1 MNTNNSYQI
10 YVDSVLQLAET
21 IVIKSEAAADAL
33 NKYLVENY
41 GDTAV
46 NALYPS
52 TWKYYLNIAGEYHST
67 DTVMEVVSMDTL
79 EKITF
84 SKSNLK
90 THRATARGYAY
101 GTRAYQELLALYPE
115 QGYLIRGIL
124 NPVDI
129 DVAIAADDGAIL
141 GYPPGYIEENE
152 YSLVAKLQTW
162 VNDFMGRHVN
172 DQFTV
177 SDGLYTA
184 SWLGVMAMNLPLAI
198 LGFRME
204 ACHTNEAH
212 SYHVKAYLASH
223 GGLDRYYDQMTTSQ
237 ALWLYRNIKY
247 LQNNTGKQEN
257 FEWLIEHIMTERLL
271 PLAEF
276 TMRHD
281 VSKLQ
286 AQATPAMM
294 TLMADIS
301 AEALSTDTTTTAPV
315 LYPDIVFRKTPVN
328 LGYNLTDN
336 DPISL
341 TRILEKEDS
350 FARANPRFREILEP
364 SIQEGM
370 ENSLSNVVATKFME
384 SSMID
389 RSNNTPYTMTDILL
403 NNWLSMSVRGNYRA
417 YIGVTS
423 PKTGARIPLQVK
435 DAFIFYWYAYCRSF
449 NIEIETI
456 PNVVAMRVPRAVLPT
471 VDELM
476 TMVTSN
482 YISRDMASDVLNVMP
497 VIRDVI
503 STEAFYNAALEI
515 FDAAQYQRRYIALQ
529 EHMSRRGMMLNLV
542 SRIYTD
548 DLCELV
554 DPSANGYKEWF
565 AERNIEIDSWTQAEL
580 GLVWVEILKEATGI
594 NLITTKSLKDLQKAM
609 VSMLSQLSSYSIQI
623 NTDINSSDVRM
634 SDWGMIRLGDIA
646 SKMKD
651 EAFLES
657 GVYIEDVQSRLKDQ
671 AYFDVTRATL
681 CGEPKIRLKDRS
693 RLDINVKVGL
703 HGFGQSQHFKLN
715 AAPIR
720 MRAIP
725 KPVPNDLDITP
736 VLGTDLYIQLP
747 LIQRVN
753 FNDVY
758 GNKYTVIIPDGAPE
772 ETLPLLSSLLTVTIL
787 NGLTYVNDAPPV
799 QTELSKSLRN
809 TWLDGFSKT

>member
-10 YVDSVLQLAET
+10 YVDSVLQFAET
-21 IVIKSEAAADAL
+21 VVIKSDAAAEAL
-33 NKYLVENY
+33 NKYLVETY
-41 GDTAV
+41 GSTAV

-84 SKSNLK
+84 SKNNLK

-101 GTRAYQELLALYPE
+101 GTRAYTELLSQYPE

-129 DVAIAADDGAIL
+129 DVAIAADDGKIL
-141 GYPPGYIEENE
+141 GYPPGYVEENE
-152 YSLVAKLQTW
+152 YSLIAKLQGW
-162 VNDFMGRHVN
+162 VDAFMSRHVN
-172 DQFTV
+172 NQFTV

-184 SWLGVMAMNLPLAI
+184 SWMGVMGMNLSLAI

-212 SYHVKAYLASH
+212 SYHVKSYLASH
-223 GGLDRYYDQMTTSQ
+223 GYLDKYYDQLTTTQ

-247 LQNNTGKQEN
+247 LRNNTGKQEN
-257 FEWLIEHIMTERLL
+257 FDWLIEHIMTERLL

-286 AQATPAMM
+286 AQAAAAATPAMM
-294 TLMADIS
+294 SLMSVMS
-301 AEALSTDTTTTAPV
+301 AEALAPAAPV
-315 LYPDIVFRKTPVN
+315 LYPDVVFRKTPLN

-341 TRILEKEDS
+341 PRILAKEDS
-350 FARANPRFREILEP
+350 FARANPRFREILQP
-364 SIQEGM
+364 VIQENM
-370 ENSLSNVVATKFME
+370 ENSLSNVVATKFLE
-384 SSMID
+384 SSMVD
-389 RSNNTPYTMTDILL
+389 RSNNTPYTMSDILL

-449 NIEIETI
+449 DIEIDTI
-456 PNVVAMRVPRAVLPT
+456 PSVVAMRVPRAVLPT

-476 TMVTSN
+476 SVVSSE
-482 YISRDMASDVLNVMP
+482 YITRDMTNDVLQVMP

-503 STEAFYNAALEI
+503 STEAFYNATLEL

-529 EHMSRRGMMLNLV
+529 EHMKRRGMMLNLV

-554 DPSANGYKEWF
+554 DPSANGYREWF
-565 AERNIEIDSWTQAEL
+565 AERNIEIDTWTQAEL

-594 NLITTKSLKDLQKAM
+594 NLITTKSLKDLQKSM
-609 VSMLSQLSSYSIQI
+609 VGLLSQLSSYSIQI
-623 NTDINSSDVRM
+623 NTDINSTNVRM
-634 SDWGMIRLGDIA
+634 SDWGMIRLGDIK

-657 GVYIEDVQSRLKDQ
+657 GVYVENIQSRLKDHKF
-671 AYFDVTRATL
+671 FDTTRATL
-681 CGEPKIRLKDRS
+681 RGEPSIRLKDRT
-693 RLDINVKVGL
+693 RYDINVKVRL
-703 HGFGQSQHFKLN
+703 HSYGQSQHFKLN
-715 AAPIR
+715 AAPVRI
-720 MRAIP
+720 RAIP

-747 LIQRVN
+747 LIQRVD

-758 GNKYTVIIPDGAPE
+758 GNRYTAIIPDGAPE

-787 NGLTYVNDAPPV
+787 NGLVYVNDAPPV
-799 QTELSKSLRN
+799 QTELSLSLRN